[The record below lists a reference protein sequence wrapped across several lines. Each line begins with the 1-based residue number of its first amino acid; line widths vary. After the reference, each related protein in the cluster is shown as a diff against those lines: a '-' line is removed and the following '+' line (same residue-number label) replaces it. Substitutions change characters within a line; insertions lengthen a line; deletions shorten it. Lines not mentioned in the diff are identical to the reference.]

1 MSAFGRL
8 LTEDVSITLATG
20 GLMIGLV
27 FGWVVYR
34 TDFCTMGS
42 ISDFMSFGD
51 FRRFRAWILAGAI
64 AVIGAQ
70 LLGAAGAVDLS
81 RSMYLTANLNWLGN
95 ILGGLMFGFGMV
107 LAGGCAS
114 KNLVRLGGG
123 DLRSLVTL
131 LVLGLF
137 AYMAIGGLIGPVR
150 DWIERTTAIGLAD
163 LKIQT
168 QSVSTLADRYLG
180 MGAVRANLVVALLV
194 AGAALAYCL
203 SDGSFR
209 ASPRHVWSGIGV
221 GLCVVAGWALTG
233 FAFDELADKPT
244 APISLTY
251 VRPTG
256 DTIEWLQRFTAARMP
271 GFGVAT
277 VLGAIL
283 GAFMAA
289 ASAGKFQ
296 VRTFAGV
303 QDTLRNLT
311 GAALMGV
318 GGVMA
323 LGCTIGQGVTGISS
337 LALGSFIAFAAIVVG
352 GIGGIKYMERLLAA
366 EV

>member
-1 MSAFGRL
+1 
-8 LTEDVSITLATG
+8 
-20 GLMIGLV
+20 
-27 FGWVVYR
+27 
-34 TDFCTMGS
+34 
-42 ISDFMSFGD
+42 
-51 FRRFRAWILAGAI
+51 
-64 AVIGAQ
+64 
-70 LLGAAGAVDLS
+70 
-81 RSMYLTANLNWLGN
+81 
-95 ILGGLMFGFGMV
+95 MV

-114 KNLVRLGGG
+114 KNLVRFGGG

-150 DWIERTTAIGLAD
+150 DWLERTSAISLAD
-163 LKIQT
+163 LRIQT
-168 QSVSTLADRYLG
+168 QSMSTFADRYLG
-180 MGAVRANLVVALLV
+180 MGAARANLVVAFLV

-203 SDGSFR
+203 FDGGFR
-209 ASPRHVWSGIGV
+209 TSPRHVLSGIGV
-221 GLCVVAGWALTG
+221 GVCVVAGWALTG

-256 DTIEWLQRFTAARMP
+256 DTIEWLQRFTAARVP

-289 ASAGKFQ
+289 VSMGKFQ

-323 LGCTIGQGVTGISS
+323 LGCTIGQGVTGIST